1 MPSQNVKILV
11 FSPLPEGIIASLF
24 AEPASKYN
32 LALNFVTINELDVA
46 RIKKELVDTDIVIGD
61 FTFKIPI
68 TAEMCE
74 AMTKVKLIQQPSTGY
89 DHIDLAAC
97 AKRGVPVANIGG
109 ANSISVAEYTLA
121 VALTLIKRLA
131 YSHQKMLQGIWAQN
145 ELLNVSTELRG
156 KTWGILGLGRIG
168 REVASRA
175 KALGAE
181 LIFYDTVRRPAEE
194 EARLGVGYREF
205 RKLLSESDVVS
216 IHVPL
221 TEGTQ
226 TMMSEREFRLMKPSA
241 VFINP
246 ARGELTDEAALAK
259 AVRDGW
265 IGGAGVDVFSTE
277 PPPPD
282 HPLILAAK
290 EGANI
295 VLTPHTAGATSDAR
309 MRIIQVTVQ
318 NVVRVLLGQ
327 KPENV
332 VNL

>member
-1 MPSQNVKILV
+1 MPTQNMKVLV
-11 FSPLPEGIIASLF
+11 LSPLPEGVVAALF
-24 AEPASKYN
+24 AEAASKYK
-32 LALNFVTINELDVA
+32 LALSFVTVNELDVG
-46 RIKKELVDTDIVIGD
+46 RIKKELADTDIVIGD
-61 FTFKIPI
+61 FTFKIPL

-89 DHIDLAAC
+89 DHIDIAAC
-97 AKRGVPVANIGG
+97 KQKGIPVANIGG
-109 ANSISVAEYTLA
+109 ANSISVAEYTIA
-121 VALTLIKRLA
+121 VALILLKRIA
-131 YSHQKMLQGIWAQN
+131 YSHQKLMQGVWAQG

-156 KTWGILGLGRIG
+156 KTWGVIGMGRIG
-168 REVASRA
+168 REVGSRA

-181 LIFYDTVRRPAEE
+181 VIYYDTARRPPEE

-205 RKLLSESDVVS
+205 RKLLSESDAVS

-221 TEGTQ
+221 TKSTEK
-226 TMMSEREFRLMKPSA
+226 MMSEREFRLMKPSA

-246 ARGELTDEAALAK
+246 ARGELTDESALAK

-282 HPLILAAK
+282 HPLLLAAK
-290 EGANI
+290 EGTNI
-295 VLTPHTAGATSDAR
+295 ILTPHTAGATSDAR
-309 MRIIQVTVQ
+309 MRIIQVTVE

-332 VNL
+332 VNQ